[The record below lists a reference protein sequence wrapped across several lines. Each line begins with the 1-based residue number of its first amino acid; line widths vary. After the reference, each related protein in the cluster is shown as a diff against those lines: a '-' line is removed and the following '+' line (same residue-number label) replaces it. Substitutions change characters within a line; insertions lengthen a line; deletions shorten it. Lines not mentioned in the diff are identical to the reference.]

1 MILKSVALG
10 TENCKRQRGI
20 PVRNNLNTKKQ
31 SKLASEA
38 FRFFAAKCSD
48 RELLAGKRINGNYQ
62 ENNYFFSIV
71 LGRIEQVAPQERQLL
86 RPSSSF
92 YCFASI
98 FFPAGVR
105 SQFQRVKLSLK
116 KY

>member
-1 MILKSVALG
+1 MLVKSMATDRTIVSLRAF
-10 TENCKRQRGI
+10 
-20 PVRNNLNTKKQ
+20 VRSLRCDPRT
-31 SKLASEA
+31 
-38 FRFFAAKCSD
+38 FFA
-48 RELLAGKRINGNYQ
+48 
-62 ENNYFFSIV
+62 IV
-71 LGRIEQVAPQERQLL
+71 LGRIAKVAPQERQSL

-92 YCFASI
+92 LLFFSI